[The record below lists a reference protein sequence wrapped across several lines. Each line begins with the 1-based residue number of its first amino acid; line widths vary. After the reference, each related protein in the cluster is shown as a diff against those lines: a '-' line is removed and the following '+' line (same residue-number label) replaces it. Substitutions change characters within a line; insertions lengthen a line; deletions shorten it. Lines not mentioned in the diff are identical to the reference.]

1 MTTEKFNDYARF
13 VATTTSEMSKNTL
26 GLSSR
31 ILRLEGATSH
41 LTRSDGT
48 VERGAEIH
56 MATLL
61 TSVIG
66 MLAES
71 GEFAEVVKKK
81 LFQADTN
88 FTDDEIFHMKRELG
102 DVLWYWV
109 QGCTALGFTPDEVM
123 DENINKLEK
132 RYPNG
137 FEVVRSEV
145 RADGDI

>member
-1 MTTEKFNDYARF
+1 MTTEKFNDNARF

-31 ILRLEGATSH
+31 ILKLEGNTSH
-41 LTRSDGT
+41 ITDSGGEVTRT
-48 VERGAEIH
+48 AEVH
-56 MATLL
+56 MATLI

-81 LFQADTN
+81 LFQADSN
-88 FTDDEIFHMKRELG
+88 FTEEEIFHMKRELG
-102 DVLWYWV
+102 DVLWYWT

-123 DENINKLEK
+123 DENIRKLEK

-137 FEVVRSEV
+137 FEVIRSEV